1 MFDLMKNKC
10 FDRGFTD
17 DQEKLYSMK
26 MNQQHFVEDY

>member
-1 MFDLMKNKC
+1 MKLNVLI
-10 FDRGFTD
+10 DGFTD

>member
-1 MFDLMKNKC
+1 MFDVFRKC
-10 FDRGFTD
+10 FERGFTD

>member
-1 MFDLMKNKC
+1 MFDVSRKC
-10 FDRGFTD
+10 FDRWFTD

>member
-1 MFDLMKNKC
+1 MKKC

-26 MNQQHFVEDY
+26 MDQQHFVEDY